1 MVRPLDIRRLEAMSE
16 KRKID
21 DSELEEISG
30 AAGISGQQ
38 IRDYGADPPDTD
50 PPAGGID
57 RLVDTEEKDGGKE

>member
-1 MVRPLDIRRLEAMSE
+1 MSE

-21 DSELEEISG
+21 DSELEDISG
-30 AAGISGQQ
+30 AAGTSGQQ

-57 RLVDTEEKDGGKE
+57 RLVDTQQGDSGKE